1 MTGVNYY
8 LTILNPAFRNH
19 LITNVVQIGKSDAV
33 LRFSQLD
40 GLVKAVLVTPND
52 GGCRRRCFFVGVGVL
67 LLLLTMVMMIFWRSS
82 RRVAQSGSSHGR
94 YEQRRG
100 ARRGRG
106 RGVHHRH

>member
-67 LLLLTMVMMIFWRSS
+67 LLLLLTMVMMIFLFPLKKK
-82 RRVAQSGSSHGR
+82 QK
-94 YEQRRG
+94 
-100 ARRGRG
+100 
-106 RGVHHRH
+106 